1 MAETLCIPTGGA
13 PVCSALPSLQVCL
26 AEYTLVAFR
35 GNAKRLG
42 ISQGTEMSGV
52 GSMCNIPAIPAHFTG
67 PARLLVLRVE
77 PFLQLRALCPAPGQS
92 ASLL

>member
-1 MAETLCIPTGGA
+1 
-13 PVCSALPSLQVCL
+13 
-26 AEYTLVAFR
+26 
-35 GNAKRLG
+35 
-42 ISQGTEMSGV
+42 MSGV

-92 ASLL
+92 ASLLQGPGHGGGGGHLEKTGSSHLYWMTPASLSLAQPLCSLECPA